1 MGSGTK
7 GFTATAVMRLV
18 DQGHVK
24 LTDPAYM
31 HIDGPMER
39 MWSTSMVEIFGEM
52 AESVTVHDLI
62 YMRSGIA
69 DFEEL
74 VGDID

>member
-1 MGSGTK
+1 
-7 GFTATAVMRLV
+7 
-18 DQGHVK
+18 
-24 LTDPAYM
+24 M

-39 MWSTSMVEIFGEM
+39 MWNTSMVEIFGDM
-52 AESVTVHDLI
+52 AVNVTVHDLI